1 MDTYSEPP
9 VLIKS
14 DVLEKTG
21 SEVVT
26 ELEHE
31 PGPDNATKPRQ
42 EPTVVDESE
51 PEIREPLV
59 EISADLSAEL
69 DMELVPPTPDVRV
82 PVTLRSPD
90 LYDPLQIFLQET
102 MSQEVRL
109 FMVRSIFDSVLIQK
123 NTPLSAT
130 CALLKLPSFIADM
143 LLKSIPRPPTWLR
156 HDASVLI
163 L

>member
-1 MDTYSEPP
+1 MDTYSESP

-14 DVLEKTG
+14 DVLEKTR

-42 EPTVVDESE
+42 ELTVVDESE

-90 LYDPLQIFLQET
+90 LYDPLQIFLQDT
-102 MSQEVRL
+102 GS
-109 FMVRSIFDSVLIQK
+109 
-123 NTPLSAT
+123 
-130 CALLKLPSFIADM
+130 
-143 LLKSIPRPPTWLR
+143 
-156 HDASVLI
+156 
-163 L
+163 